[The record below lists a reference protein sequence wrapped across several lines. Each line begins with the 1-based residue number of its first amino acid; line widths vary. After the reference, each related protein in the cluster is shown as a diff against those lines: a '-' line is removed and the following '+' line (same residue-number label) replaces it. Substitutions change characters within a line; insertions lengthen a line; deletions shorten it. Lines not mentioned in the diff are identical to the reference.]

1 MVVCLE
7 GWLVKV
13 SLFDSFTVA
22 KTGKQKF
29 KVDLARN
36 RIQLFDIIFNVGY
49 GLWGRENRP

>member
-36 RIQLFDIIFNVGY
+36 RIQPSGITESGSY
-49 GLWGRENRP
+49 RQENPG